1 MRIVVTGSSGLVGG
15 ALLSSL
21 WRDGHRTTALVRR
34 SPGRGESRW
43 DPARGEIDPDV
54 LEGADAVV
62 HLAGA
67 GIGDRRWTP
76 ARRRL
81 VLHSRVDST
90 ALLARALASLRR
102 PPPVLV
108 SASAIGFY
116 GARRSEELTESSESG
131 TGFQAEVCR
140 AWEAATA
147 EAEAAGIRVVHLRSA
162 VVLAR
167 QGGALARQLPLFRA
181 GLGGRLGSGGQFLSW
196 ISLPDEVGAIRRA
209 VDDGALAGPLNACAP
224 RPVTNRQFTK
234 ELGHVLHRPTVL
246 PVPPVALHLLLG
258 RDLAEELPLGS
269 LRVIPARLQEV
280 GYHHQVPTLERAL
293 AEALR

>member
-1 MRIVVTGSSGLVGG
+1 MRVVVTGSSGLIGR

-21 WRDGHRTTALVRR
+21 SRDGHRTTALVRR
-34 SPGRGESRW
+34 PPGRGESRW
-43 DPARGEIDPDV
+43 DPARGQIDPDV

-76 ARRRL
+76 TRRDL
-81 VLHSRVDST
+81 VLRSRVDAT

-102 PPPVLV
+102 PPLVLV
-108 SASAIGFY
+108 SASAIGYY
-116 GARRSEELTESSESG
+116 GARRSEELTEASGPG

-147 EAEAAGIRVVHLRSA
+147 EAEGSGIRVVHLRSA

-181 GLGGRLGSGGQFLSW
+181 GLGGRLGSGHQWLSW
-196 ISLPDEVGAIRRA
+196 ISLPDEIGVIRRTIEDSSL
-209 VDDGALAGPLNACAP
+209 VGPLNACAP

-234 ELGHVLHRPTVL
+234 ELG
-246 PVPPVALHLLLG
+246 
-258 RDLAEELPLGS
+258 
-269 LRVIPARLQEV
+269 
-280 GYHHQVPTLERAL
+280 
-293 AEALR
+293 